1 MGNKPPL
8 RANYEDVQ
16 IAVASPAY
24 VIISVLDES
33 DQSVLIKSTVPC
45 AAEIAAVE
53 AAISSKRNIVVYGR
67 NANDAKAYA
76 KYAQLVKL
84 GAVVHVYAGGM
95 FEWLLLQDIYG
106 VEQFPTNGFTLD
118 HLRYKAPTSLTVKYL
133 TYS

>member
-1 MGNKPPL
+1 MGNQSPK

-16 IAVASPAY
+16 IALTSPAY
-24 VIISVLDES
+24 VIISVLDEN

-53 AAISSKRNIVVYGR
+53 AAISAKRSIVVYGR
-67 NANDAKAYA
+67 HANDAKVYA

-84 GAVVHVYAGGM
+84 GAQVHLYAGGL

-106 VEQFPTNGFTLD
+106 AEQFPTNGFTLD
-118 HLRYKAPTSLTVKYL
+118 HLKYKPPTSLTLKYL
-133 TYS
+133 TY